1 MRQKITKS
9 AVDHLKPGAILADSN
24 PIGFVARKLPS
35 GAVTYGYR
43 FRDKDS
49 GRQRWIGLGVH
60 GAITP
65 DQARKKAL
73 RVAGEVQAGGKPVS
87 AAVVAAKRRQSL
99 GVNVDQALD
108 EFLARY
114 VRNPERPLR
123 GADHTERAFNAYVR
137 PRIGAKSIYDVTRL
151 DVVELLDACEDTA
164 GPVMADRTLAY
175 LRKAFR
181 WWAARDEKFTPPI
194 VPGMA
199 RTKPKERAR
208 SRVLSD
214 QEIRDVWRALDTA
227 RVPKPFPAMVRTLL
241 LTCQRRD
248 EVSRMA
254 WREIDGDIWEIPAE
268 RYKTGQPNAVPLT
281 EAARAVLRVPKKSS
295 FVFTSDDAHPLSGF
309 SKAKARLDAEIARI
323 RKEEGREPMPGWRL
337 HDLRRTGRSLMSR
350 AGVPTD
356 HAERVLGHVIGGV
369 RHTYDRHAY
378 EAEKKSALEKLAAL
392 VGKILNPTSGRVVH
406 FSKAQ

>member
-1 MRQKITKS
+1 MRQKITKT
-9 AVDHLKPGAILADSN
+9 AVDNLKAGAILADQN

-43 FRDKDS
+43 FRDKES
-49 GRQRWIGLGVH
+49 GRQRWIGLGMH
-60 GAITP
+60 GDLTC
-65 DQARKKAL
+65 DQARRKAL
-73 RVAGEVQAGGKPVS
+73 RVAGEVKDGGKPAS
-87 AAVVAAKRRQSL
+87 AAATAAKRRQAL
-99 GVNVDQALD
+99 GVTVDHLLD
-108 EFLARY
+108 EFLDRYARP
-114 VRNPERPLR
+114 NLR
-123 GADHTERAFNAYVR
+123 SVEHIERAFRVYVR

-151 DVVELLDACEDTA
+151 DVVELLDACEDTG
-164 GPVMADRTLAY
+164 GPVMADRALAS

-181 WWAARDEKFTPPI
+181 WWAARDEQFTPPI

-248 EVSRMA
+248 ECSRMA
-254 WREIDGDIWEIPAE
+254 WREIAGDIWEIPAE

-281 EAARAVLRVPKKSS
+281 EAARAVLRVPKKSR
-295 FVFTSDDAHPLSGF
+295 FVFTSDGAHPLSGF

-350 AGVPTD
+350 AGVPAD

-369 RHTYDRHAY
+369 RGTYDRHSY
-378 EAEKKSALEKLAAL
+378 LNEKRVALERLAAL
-392 VGKILNPTSGRVVH
+392 LGKILNPTSSRVVY
-406 FSKAQ
+406 FPKAQ

>member
-9 AVDHLKPGAILADSN
+9 AVDRLKPGAILADQN

-43 FRDKDS
+43 FRDKES

-60 GAITP
+60 GHLTP
-65 DQARKKAL
+65 DQARRKAL
-73 RVAGEVQAGGKPVS
+73 RIAGEIKDGGNPAS
-87 AAVVAAKRRQSL
+87 AATTAAKRRQAL
-99 GVNVDQALD
+99 GVSVDMLLD
-108 EFLARY
+108 DFLDRY
-114 VRNPERPLR
+114 VRPNLR
-123 GADHTERAFNAYVR
+123 GIEQIERAFRAYVR

-164 GPVMADRTLAY
+164 GPVMADRTLAM

-181 WWAARDEKFTPPI
+181 WWAARDDQFAPPI

-214 QEIRDVWRALDTA
+214 QEIRDVWRALNTA
-227 RVPKPFPAMVRTLL
+227 RVPKPYPAMVRTML

-254 WREIDGDIWEIPAE
+254 WLEVDGDIWEIPAA

-281 EAARAVLRVPKKSS
+281 KIVREFIGLKKSGP
-295 FVFTSDDAHPLSGF
+295 FVFTSDGRHPFSGF
-309 SKAKARLDAEIARI
+309 SKAKAQLDAEIARI

-350 AGVPTD
+350 AGVSAD
-356 HAERVLGHVIGGV
+356 IAERVLGHVIGGV
-369 RHTYDRHAY
+369 RGTYDRHSY
-378 EAEKKSALEKLAAL
+378 LAEKRDALERLDAL
-392 VGKILNPTSGRVVH
+392 IERILNPTSRVVRLPR
-406 FSKAQ
+406 AQRH

>member
-1 MRQKITKS
+1 MRQKITKT
-9 AVDHLKPGAILADSN
+9 AVDNLRAGAILADSN

-43 FRDKDS
+43 FRDRQS
-49 GRQRWIGLGVH
+49 GKQRWIGLGLH
-60 GAITP
+60 GELTP
-65 DQARKKAL
+65 DQARRKAL
-73 RVAGEVQAGGKPVS
+73 RVAGEIKDGGNPAS
-87 AAVVAAKRRQSL
+87 AATTAAKRRQAL
-99 GVNVDQALD
+99 GVSVDMLLD
-108 EFLARY
+108 DFLDRY
-114 VRNPERPLR
+114 VRPNLR
-123 GADHTERAFNAYVR
+123 GVEQIERAFRAYVR

-164 GPVMADRTLAY
+164 GPVMADRTLAM

-181 WWAARDEKFTPPI
+181 WWAARDDQFAPPV

-214 QEIRDVWRALDTA
+214 QEIRDLWRALDTA
-227 RVPKPFPAMVRTLL
+227 KVPKPFPAMVRTLL

-248 EVSRMA
+248 EISRMA
-254 WREIDGDIWEIPAE
+254 WSEIDGDVLEIPAA

-281 EAARAVLRVPKKSS
+281 KMARELIGLKKSGP
-295 FVFTSDDAHPLSGF
+295 FVFTSDGRHPLSGF
-309 SKAKARLDAEIARI
+309 SKAKARLDDEIARI
-323 RKEEGREPMPGWRL
+323 RKEGGREPMPDWRL

-350 AGVPTD
+350 AGVPAD

-369 RHTYDRHAY
+369 RGTYDRHSY
-378 EAEKKSALEKLAAL
+378 LNEKRIALEKLAAL
-392 VGKILNPTSGRVVH
+392 VGKIVNPTSGRVVH
-406 FSKAQ
+406 FSKAQR

>member
-1 MRQKITKS
+1 M
-9 AVDHLKPGAILADSN
+9 
-24 PIGFVARKLPS
+24 
-35 GAVTYGYR
+35 
-43 FRDKDS
+43 
-49 GRQRWIGLGVH
+49 
-60 GAITP
+60 
-65 DQARKKAL
+65 
-73 RVAGEVQAGGKPVS
+73 
-87 AAVVAAKRRQSL
+87 
-99 GVNVDQALD
+99 
-108 EFLARY
+108 
-114 VRNPERPLR
+114 
-123 GADHTERAFNAYVR
+123 R

-164 GPVMADRTLAY
+164 GPVMADRTLAM

-181 WWAARDEKFTPPI
+181 WWAARDDQFSPPI

-214 QEIRDVWRALDTA
+214 QEIRDLWRALDTGKVS
-227 RVPKPFPAMVRTLL
+227 RPFAAFVRALL

-254 WREIDGDIWEIPAE
+254 WQEIDGDIWEIPAE

-281 EAARAVLRVPKKSS
+281 KAVRELIGEPKKAG
-295 FVFTSDDAHPLSGF
+295 FVFTTDGAHSISGY
-309 SKAKARLDAEIARI
+309 SKAKRVLDAAITEL
-323 RKEEGREPMPGWRL
+323 RKAEKREPMPGWRL
-337 HDLRRTGRSLMSR
+337 HDLRRSGRSLMSR

-356 HAERVLGHVIGGV
+356 HAERVLGHVIGGM

-378 EAEKKSALEKLAAL
+378 EAEKKSALERLAAL
-392 VGKILNPTSGRVVH
+392 VGEILNPTSGRVVH